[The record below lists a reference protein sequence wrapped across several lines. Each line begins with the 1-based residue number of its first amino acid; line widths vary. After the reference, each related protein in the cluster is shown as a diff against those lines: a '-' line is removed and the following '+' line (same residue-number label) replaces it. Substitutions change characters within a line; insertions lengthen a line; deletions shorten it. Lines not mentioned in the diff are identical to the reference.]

1 MLPRLTKIGLDIRRT
16 KQFKFCIY
24 LQITIFQNRSVFN
37 LVLLVVVFYF
47 QTTFCSANSFL
58 RSTSDT
64 EDESGSSLFG
74 NDIEPSQTMNDSGL
88 SPVLDSCSQ
97 ITNACPYVNSNPD
110 NPFKN
115 PGNGSS
121 LSARSLSPWVW
132 VRNYNSLR
140 VPQEIYEAC
149 CVCRFCLDPANRN
162 RQLQTSGSRYY
173 SIPIMDKKN
182 ITIKADA
189 NSPPVAKSEEFAIG
203 CTCAKPAS
211 A

>member
-1 MLPRLTKIGLDIRRT
+1 MG
-16 KQFKFCIY
+16 
-24 LQITIFQNRSVFN
+24 
-37 LVLLVVVFYF
+37 VFYF
-47 QTTFCSANSFL
+47 QTTFCSANPFL
-58 RSTSDT
+58 RSTSDNEVEGGSFSFGDGVEPNQPT
-64 EDESGSSLFG
+64 DES
-74 NDIEPSQTMNDSGL
+74 EL

-97 ITNACPYVNSNPD
+97 ITNACPYNNSNPD
-110 NPFKN
+110 NAFKN
-115 PGNGSS
+115 LEKVSS

-162 RQLQTSGSRYY
+162 HELQTSGSRYY
-173 SIPIMDKKN
+173 SIPIMEKRN